1 MKARLTWVVFWALV
15 AAFVAVASIFF
26 IPAAR
31 EAVAGLAFMAI
42 SGAVLFLLGAALV
55 FLAVKRQP
63 PGMPRRF
70 LILTGASAAGIP
82 ISVLLHNVIYGLF
95 IHWFGPDFWDRI
107 GLADEPVFFF
117 LAILVCPA
125 AFLVGTIGIIVL
137 AAKRPR

>member
-1 MKARLTWVVFWALV
+1 VKARLTWVVFWALV
-15 AAFVAVASIFF
+15 AAFVAVASVFL

-31 EAVAGLAFMAI
+31 EAATGLVMAI

-82 ISVLLHNVIYGLF
+82 VSVLLHNVIYGLL
-95 IHWFGPDFWDRI
+95 IHCFGPDFWDRI
-107 GLADEPVFFF
+107 GLADEPVFFV
-117 LAILVCPA
+117 LAILVCPT
-125 AFLVGTIGIIVL
+125 AFLVGTIGTIVL
-137 AAKRPR
+137 ATKRPR

>member
-15 AAFVAVASIFF
+15 AAFVAVASVFL

-31 EAVAGLAFMAI
+31 EAVTGLVMAI

-82 ISVLLHNVIYGLF
+82 VSVLLHNVIYGLF
-95 IHWFGPDFWDRI
+95 IHCFGPDFWDRI
-107 GLADEPVFFF
+107 SLADEPVFFV
-117 LAILVCPA
+117 LALLVCPT
-125 AFLVGTIGIIVL
+125 AFLVGTIGTIVL
-137 AAKRPR
+137 VTKRPR

>member
-15 AAFVAVASIFF
+15 AAFVAVASVFL

-31 EAVAGLAFMAI
+31 EAATGLVMAI

-82 ISVLLHNVIYGLF
+82 VSVLLHNVIYGLL
-95 IHWFGPDFWDRI
+95 IHCFGPDFWDRI
-107 GLADEPVFFF
+107 GLADEPVFFV
-117 LAILVCPA
+117 LAILVCPT
-125 AFLVGTIGIIVL
+125 AFLVGTIGTIVL
-137 AAKRPR
+137 ATKRPR

>member
-15 AAFVAVASIFF
+15 AAFVAVASVFL

-31 EAVAGLAFMAI
+31 EAVTGLVMAI
-42 SGAVLFLLGAALV
+42 SGAALFLLGAALV

-82 ISVLLHNVIYGLF
+82 VSVLLHNVIYGLF
-95 IHWFGPDFWDRI
+95 IHCFGADFWDRI
-107 GLADEPVFFF
+107 GLADEPVFFV
-117 LAILVCPA
+117 LAILVCPT
-125 AFLVGTIGIIVL
+125 AFLVGTIGTIVL
-137 AAKRPR
+137 ATKRPR

>member
-1 MKARLTWVVFWALV
+1 VKARLTWVVFWALV
-15 AAFVAVASIFF
+15 AAFVAVASVFL

-31 EAVAGLAFMAI
+31 EAATGLVMAI

-82 ISVLLHNVIYGLF
+82 VSVLLHNVIYGLF
-95 IHWFGPDFWDRI
+95 IHCFGPDFWDRI
-107 GLADEPVFFF
+107 GLADEPVFFV
-117 LAILVCPA
+117 LAILVCPT
-125 AFLVGTIGIIVL
+125 AFLIGTIGTIVL
-137 AAKRPR
+137 ATKRPR

>member
-1 MKARLTWVVFWALV
+1 MKERLTWVVFWALV
-15 AAFVAVASIFF
+15 AAFVAVASVFL

-31 EAVAGLAFMAI
+31 EAVTGLVMAI

-82 ISVLLHNVIYGLF
+82 VSVLLHNVIYGLF
-95 IHWFGPDFWDRI
+95 IHCFGPDFWDRI
-107 GLADEPVFFF
+107 GLADEPVFFV
-117 LAILVCPA
+117 LAILVCPT
-125 AFLVGTIGIIVL
+125 AFLVGTIGTIVL
-137 AAKRPR
+137 VTKRPR

>member
-15 AAFVAVASIFF
+15 AAFVAVASVFL

-31 EAVAGLAFMAI
+31 EAVTGLVMAI
-42 SGAVLFLLGAALV
+42 SGAALFLLGAALV

-82 ISVLLHNVIYGLF
+82 VSVLLHNVIYGLF
-95 IHWFGPDFWDRI
+95 IHCFGPDFWDRI

-117 LAILVCPA
+117 LAIIICPA
-125 AFLVGTIGIIVL
+125 AFLVGAIGTIVL
-137 AAKRPR
+137 VTKRPR

>member
-1 MKARLTWVVFWALV
+1 VKARLTWVIFWALV
-15 AAFVAVASIFF
+15 AAFVAIACGFL

-31 EAVAGLAFMAI
+31 EAVVGLAFMAV
-42 SGAVLFLLGAALV
+42 SGGILFLLGAALV

-70 LILTGASAAGIP
+70 FILTGASAAGIP

-125 AFLVGTIGIIVL
+125 AFLVGAIGTVIL
-137 AAKRPR
+137 AARRPR

>member
-1 MKARLTWVVFWALV
+1 MKTRLTWVIFWALV

-31 EAVAGLAFMAI
+31 EAVVGLAFMAI

-82 ISVLLHNVIYGLF
+82 VSVLLHNVIYGLF
-95 IHWFGPDFWDRI
+95 IHCFGPDFWDRI

-125 AFLVGTIGIIVL
+125 AFLVGAIGTVIL
-137 AAKRPR
+137 AARRPR

>member
-15 AAFVAVASIFF
+15 AAFVAVASVFL

-31 EAVAGLAFMAI
+31 EAATGLVMAI

-82 ISVLLHNVIYGLF
+82 VSVLLHNVIYGLF
-95 IHWFGPDFWDRI
+95 IHCFGADFWDRI
-107 GLADEPVFFF
+107 GLADEPVFFV
-117 LAILVCPA
+117 LAILVCPT
-125 AFLVGTIGIIVL
+125 AFLVGTIGTIVL
-137 AAKRPR
+137 ATKRPR

>member
-15 AAFVAVASIFF
+15 AAFVAVASVFL

-31 EAVAGLAFMAI
+31 EAVTGLVMAI

-82 ISVLLHNVIYGLF
+82 VSVLLHNVIYGLF
-95 IHWFGPDFWDRI
+95 IHCFGPDFWDRI
-107 GLADEPVFFF
+107 GLADEPVFFV
-117 LAILVCPA
+117 LAILVCPT
-125 AFLVGTIGIIVL
+125 AFLVGTIGTIVL
-137 AAKRPR
+137 VTKRPR

>member
-1 MKARLTWVVFWALV
+1 VKARLTWVVFWALV
-15 AAFVAVASIFF
+15 AAFVAVASVFL

-31 EAVAGLAFMAI
+31 EAATGLVMAI

-82 ISVLLHNVIYGLF
+82 VSVLLHNVIYGLF
-95 IHWFGPDFWDRI
+95 IHCFGADFWDRI
-107 GLADEPVFFF
+107 GLADEPVFFV
-117 LAILVCPA
+117 LAILVCPT
-125 AFLVGTIGIIVL
+125 AFLVGTIGTIVL
-137 AAKRPR
+137 ATKRPR

>member
-15 AAFVAVASIFF
+15 AAFVAVASVFL

-31 EAVAGLAFMAI
+31 EAATGLVMAI

-82 ISVLLHNVIYGLF
+82 VSVLLHNVIYGLF
-95 IHWFGPDFWDRI
+95 IHCFGPDFWDRI
-107 GLADEPVFFF
+107 GLADEPVFFV
-117 LAILVCPA
+117 LAILVCPTA
-125 AFLVGTIGIIVL
+125 LLVGTIGTIVL
-137 AAKRPR
+137 ATKRPR